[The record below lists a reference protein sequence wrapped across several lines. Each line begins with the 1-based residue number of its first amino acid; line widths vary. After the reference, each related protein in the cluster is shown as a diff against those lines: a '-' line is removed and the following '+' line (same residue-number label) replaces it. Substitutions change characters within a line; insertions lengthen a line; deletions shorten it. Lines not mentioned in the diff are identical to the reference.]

1 MDGTAPTYSTTVEGT
16 DQEVPVMT
24 TTTPA
29 AATVLPLTAATDHRI
44 AGRKA
49 ATLARLAAASFPVPP
64 GVVIPAAVFEHATG
78 EREVPPEVATDL
90 LSAVR
95 GWGEV
100 PLAVRSS
107 GVEEDSAEA
116 SYAGLFTT
124 VLNVR
129 GDSALLD
136 AVRECWNSAFNRQV
150 IEYSDGQPPRLAVLV
165 QPMVA
170 ATAAGVAFTA
180 DPVTGERGCVVID
193 AVVGIGE
200 PLASGAA
207 TPDRWIVRGEKA
219 HQHSRAEQAA
229 ITEQGARSVADLARR
244 VEAELGGPQD
254 IEWAIVNDE
263 VILLQARP
271 VTALP
276 IQPVPIPVD
285 VPPGYWTREPSHFPL
300 PLSPFSEGALIGGI
314 NSSVRRMCAEQGL
327 LIDAVQFSIVGGWV
341 YTRIVPLGGKEPPP
355 LPGWLAPVMF
365 KLIPALRSRI
375 RDSVEA
381 MRADVAG
388 ALVRRWSGEWRPDLV
403 VRIRTLRERQLT
415 DLSDADLDT
424 HLADVLRLVADGQDV
439 HFRLHGA
446 VLVLLGEFAFT
457 CRDLLGWDES
467 RIFSLLDGTSTTST
481 EPARA
486 LADLA
491 PLVGPQVRALLKQA
505 APADEVLAADEEF
518 AGAFAAYLREYG
530 CRTLASSSAEL
541 ADPSL
546 EERPD
551 LVLAL
556 LRDHLDSGLN
566 SLGQQELAR
575 RRDAAASQARASLGG
590 ADLQRFGQ
598 AFKRAQTAYP
608 VREDNI
614 FLTGNAPC
622 GLLRRTALELG
633 RRLASRGQIT
643 ALEDIFLLHPDEA
656 RARLADGTSAHEVV
670 MHRKGER
677 AWALVHPGPNSYGSN
692 PGPPPPLRGLP
703 EEAKLANEAFA
714 WYFDRVLAVD
724 ARGSADDRTVTGI
737 PASPG
742 RYTGTVRVIHSQ
754 GEFDRL
760 RLGEVLVC
768 PATSPVWSVLFP
780 RVGALVT
787 DSGGVL
793 SHPAIIAREFRVP
806 AVVATRVGTT
816 QLQDGQVVTVDG
828 TTGTVELL
836 R

>member
-1 MDGTAPTYSTTVEGT
+1 
-16 DQEVPVMT
+16 
-24 TTTPA
+24 
-29 AATVLPLTAATDHRI
+29 
-44 AGRKA
+44 
-49 ATLARLAAASFPVPP
+49 
-64 GVVIPAAVFEHATG
+64 
-78 EREVPPEVATDL
+78 
-90 LSAVR
+90 
-95 GWGEV
+95 
-100 PLAVRSS
+100 
-107 GVEEDSAEA
+107 
-116 SYAGLFTT
+116 
-124 VLNVR
+124 
-129 GDSALLD
+129 
-136 AVRECWNSAFNRQV
+136 
-150 IEYSDGQPPRLAVLV
+150 
-165 QPMVA
+165 
-170 ATAAGVAFTA
+170 
-180 DPVTGERGCVVID
+180 
-193 AVVGIGE
+193 
-200 PLASGAA
+200 
-207 TPDRWIVRGEKA
+207 
-219 HQHSRAEQAA
+219 
-229 ITEQGARSVADLARR
+229 
-244 VEAELGGPQD
+244 
-254 IEWAIVNDE
+254 
-263 VILLQARP
+263 
-271 VTALP
+271 
-276 IQPVPIPVD
+276 
-285 VPPGYWTREPSHFPL
+285 
-300 PLSPFSEGALIGGI
+300 
-314 NSSVRRMCAEQGL
+314 
-327 LIDAVQFSIVGGWV
+327 
-341 YTRIVPLGGKEPPP
+341 
-355 LPGWLAPVMF
+355 
-365 KLIPALRSRI
+365 
-375 RDSVEA
+375 
-381 MRADVAG
+381 
-388 ALVRRWSGEWRPDLV
+388 
-403 VRIRTLRERQLT
+403 
-415 DLSDADLDT
+415 LSDADLDT
-424 HLADVLRLVADGQDV
+424 HLADVMKLVADGQDV

-486 LADLA
+486 LADVA
-491 PLVGPQVRALLKQA
+491 SMVGPQVRALLKQA
-505 APADEVLAADEEF
+505 APAAEVLAADEEF

-556 LRDHLDSGLN
+556 LRDHLDSGSD
-566 SLGQQELAR
+566 SLGLQELAR
-575 RRDAAASQARASLGG
+575 RRDAAASQARASLRG

-598 AFKRAQTAYP
+598 AFKRAETAYP

-614 FLTGNAPC
+614 FFTGNAPC

-633 RRLASRGQIT
+633 RRLAGRGQIT

-677 AWALVHPGPNSYGSN
+677 AWALAHPGPNSYGPN

-703 EEAKLANEAFA
+703 AEARLANEAFV

-742 RYTGTVRVIHSQ
+742 RYTGTVRVIHSE

-760 RLGEVLVC
+760 RLGDVLVC

>member
-1 MDGTAPTYSTTVEGT
+1 MPTR
-16 DQEVPVMT
+16 P
-24 TTTPA
+24 TP
-29 AATVLPLTAATDHRI
+29 DC
-44 AGRKA
+44 
-49 ATLARLAAASFPVPP
+49 SPP
-64 GVVIPAAVFEHATG
+64 
-78 EREVPPEVATDL
+78 
-90 LSAVR
+90 
-95 GWGEV
+95 
-100 PLAVRSS
+100 
-107 GVEEDSAEA
+107 
-116 SYAGLFTT
+116 

-150 IEYSDGQPPRLAVLV
+150 TEYSDGQPPRLAVLV

-170 ATAAGVAFTA
+170 AAAAGVAFTA

-219 HQHSRAEQAA
+219 HQHSRAELAA

-327 LIDAVQFSIVGGWV
+327 LIDAVQFSIIGGWM

-388 ALVRRWSGEWRPDLV
+388 ALVQRWSGEWRPDFV

-486 LADLA
+486 LADVAALA
-491 PLVGPQVRALLKQA
+491 GPQVRALLKQA

-556 LRDHLDSGLN
+556 LRDQLDSGLD

-575 RRDAAASQARASLGG
+575 RRDAAASR
-590 ADLQRFGQ
+590 
-598 AFKRAQTAYP
+598 
-608 VREDNI
+608 
-614 FLTGNAPC
+614 
-622 GLLRRTALELG
+622 
-633 RRLASRGQIT
+633 
-643 ALEDIFLLHPDEA
+643 
-656 RARLADGTSAHEVV
+656 
-670 MHRKGER
+670 GER
-677 AWALVHPGPNSYGSN
+677 ITW
-692 PGPPPPLRGLP
+692 R
-703 EEAKLANEAFA
+703 
-714 WYFDRVLAVD
+714 R
-724 ARGSADDRTVTGI
+724 
-737 PASPG
+737 
-742 RYTGTVRVIHSQ
+742 
-754 GEFDRL
+754 
-760 RLGEVLVC
+760 
-768 PATSPVWSVLFP
+768 
-780 RVGALVT
+780 
-787 DSGGVL
+787 
-793 SHPAIIAREFRVP
+793 
-806 AVVATRVGTT
+806 
-816 QLQDGQVVTVDG
+816 
-828 TTGTVELL
+828 
-836 R
+836 